1 MRFLLLLS
9 TLLSFSAVGQ
19 ESTDETA
26 IIDSLRLVVKS
37 AKNDTLR
44 INALKKWDNIIYR
57 YDPELDLNLNLKID
71 SIASIHL
78 EKNLAANYRDF
89 YAKSKGFATGNLGL
103 IYNSL
108 GKNTIALNYLN
119 ESLRIKQTLGDE
131 TAAARVLNNIGSI
144 YHEQG
149 LHAKAIE
156 YYTNA
161 LRIHEI
167 QGNTKGKA
175 GALNNIAIIHRHQ
188 GNFNTALKYYKRSLS
203 LKLADKDS
211 IAIAVAYLNIGAL
224 YNEID
229 SLELANRYTLKSLNI
244 SDQIKN
250 DRYIALA
257 YVNLGSIYH
266 SKNKLQEAEEYY
278 IKGFLIQ
285 ESINDGKMLA
295 ETAAYLSEIYFEQGN
310 YAKALELGNKALGLS
325 YENDVVKVS
334 EQASSVLYKV
344 HQKLGNYE
352 KAFEM
357 LQRNTQLNEQIN
369 SEENQKA
376 AIRQQFK
383 YEYENKA
390 ALAEA
395 EQKRKDQ
402 VARKDAERKNIII
415 WSGALGLLML
425 LVFAVFVFNRLRV
438 TKKQK
443 AIIEKQKRKV
453 DQAYAALD
461 SEKEKSDS
469 LLLNILP
476 KEVAEELKEKGSAD
490 AKNIDSATVLFTDF
504 KGFTTLSEQ
513 LSAEELVEEINT
525 CFSAFDHIMEKYQ
538 IEKIKTIGDAYMAAG
553 GIPIPNE
560 THALDVVNAAL
571 EIQTFMLEYA
581 EDKKQKGAPYFE
593 IRIGVHTGPVV
604 AGIVGIKKFQYDI
617 WGDTVNTASRMES
630 SGEVGKINVSE
641 STYGI
646 VKGSKEYTFESRGK
660 IEAKGKGLL
669 EMYFVEK
676 K

>member
-1 MRFLLLLS
+1 MRFLLLFS
-9 TLLSFSAVGQ
+9 TLLSFSAVSQ
-19 ESTDETA
+19 QSTDETA

-37 AKNDTLR
+37 AKNDTLK
-44 INALKKWDNIIYR
+44 INALKKWDNIVYR

-78 EKNLAANYRDF
+78 KKNLAANYEDF
-89 YAKSKGFATGNLGL
+89 YANAKGFATGNLGL

-119 ESLRIKQTLGDE
+119 ESLRIKQSLGDE
-131 TAAARVLNNIGSI
+131 MAAARVLNNIGSI

-161 LRIHEI
+161 LRIHEK
-167 QGNTKGKA
+167 QGNKKGKA

-211 IAIAVAYLNIGAL
+211 IAIAVAYLNLGTL

-278 IKGFLIQ
+278 MKGFLIQ

-310 YAKALELGNKALGLS
+310 YLKALELGNKALDLS
-325 YENDVVKVS
+325 YENDVAKVS

-383 YEYENKA
+383 YEYEKKA
-390 ALAEA
+390 ALAKA

-415 WSGALGLLML
+415 WLGTLGLLML
-425 LVFAVFVFNRLRV
+425 LVFAVFVVNRLRV

-443 AIIEKQKRKV
+443 AIIERQKRKV

-476 KEVAEELKEKGSAD
+476 EEVAEELKEKGSAD

-513 LSAEELVEEINT
+513 LSAEELIEEINT

-553 GIPIPNE
+553 GIPVSNE

-581 EDKKQKGAPYFE
+581 EEKKQKGAPYFE

-604 AGIVGIKKFQYDI
+604 AGIVGVKKFQYDI

-630 SGEVGKINVSE
+630 SGEVGKINISE